1 VTQLYR
7 DICREM
13 PRILNQYDMDLTPV
27 EGRAAIQ
34 HHFRRFASLQDPRAI
49 NMMVSRG
56 YMELD
61 ETLQQYKQRPH
72 VLRIL
77 KPYHHDEERPSD
89 FLTKCV
95 FVVVAQRRSLCL
107 VYRSSAACKSSHA
120 HHMLLSPTLTPS
132 HARTFPPHTSTDSSR
147 ERHDS
152 QQQRQSCILLASTL
166 NLYGSPIG

>member
-1 VTQLYR
+1 
-7 DICREM
+7 M
-13 PRILNQYDMDLTPV
+13 PRILNQYDMGLTPV

-107 VYRSSAACKSSHA
+107 VYRSSAACKK
-120 HHMLLSPTLTPS
+120 LSRTSYASLTHTHTISCTHLP
-132 HARTFPPHTSTDSSR
+132 PPHVDRFFEGT
-147 ERHDS
+147 
-152 QQQRQSCILLASTL
+152 A
-166 NLYGSPIG
+166 

>member
-1 VTQLYR
+1 MTQLYR

-13 PRILNQYDMDLTPV
+13 PRILNQYDMGLTPV

-107 VYRSSAACKSSHA
+107 VYRSAACKSSHA